1 MSCHVIHPSILYTNE
16 SKARNCNNPNLM
28 KINNPISEKKSYF
41 MINILIKMIDNDIIN
56 IQERLINDH
65 IVK

>member
-1 MSCHVIHPSILYTNE
+1 
-16 SKARNCNNPNLM
+16 M